1 MGQAGLDFERDGAQ
15 LHARVV
21 AGIVSELHGLFAGQP
36 QHVAGI
42 RLHGIPALQPLLA
55 PNGQIGTFAASI
67 IGPQSRAVRAI
78 LFDKTAE
85 TNWALGWHQDRTIC
99 VRERAT
105 VAGYG
110 PWTVKGGKQHVAP
123 PFDLLSRMVTL
134 RVHLDDVPEDNAPLM
149 IVPGSHKLGRIL
161 ETEIDE
167 VVSRLGQQLCLAEA
181 GDIWV
186 YATPIVHGSKAA
198 TRPARRRV
206 LQVDFSGDDLPGELD
221 WLGV

>member
-1 MGQAGLDFERDGAQ
+1 MRQTGLDFARDGAQ
-15 LHARVV
+15 LYRRAV
-21 AGIVSELHGLFAGQP
+21 ADIVDELRELFANQP

-42 RLHGIPALQPLLA
+42 RLREIRPLQPLLA
-55 PNGQIGTFAASI
+55 PDGQIGTFAASI
-67 IGPQSRAVRAI
+67 IGRKSRAVRAI

-85 TNWALGWHQDRTIC
+85 TNWSLGWHQDRTIC
-99 VRERAT
+99 VRER
-105 VAGYG
+105 VEVPSYG
-110 PWTVKGGKQHVAP
+110 PWTVKGGMQHVAP

-134 RVHLDDVPEDNAPLM
+134 RVHLDDVPKDNAPLM
-149 IVPGSHKLGRIL
+149 IVPGSHKLGRIP

-167 VVSRLGQQLCLAEA
+167 VVLRLGQQPCLAEA

-198 TRPARRRV
+198 TRPERRRV
-206 LQVDFSGDDLPGELD
+206 LQVDFSSDDLPGKLD